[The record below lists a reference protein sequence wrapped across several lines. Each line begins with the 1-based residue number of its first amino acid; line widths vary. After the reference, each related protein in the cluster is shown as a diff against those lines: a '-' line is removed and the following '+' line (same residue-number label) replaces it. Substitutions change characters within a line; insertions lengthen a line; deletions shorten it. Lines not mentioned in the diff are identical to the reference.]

1 MIYHRIQRSRSCT
14 KPRATSRNM
23 MCAQKF
29 LLFTTRYL
37 PSHPTSPF
45 FSMTDTQQ
53 QPQQQPVPLQ
63 DQVQELL
70 TEIMP
75 NKIAKMLGHA
85 LKPSSSS
92 SSSKS
97 RSVPESQA
105 QPLAGAS
112 LYILDYDDLLVS
124 EQQQQQHNAISDP
137 EVVQVIQ
144 ALGGRVVDDLDS
156 ATHALVVQ
164 EHIAV
169 DYLSTRLEHGLV
181 AAQAM
186 SIPIVQA
193 TPWLQRC
200 AGLTLAPNGT
210 AGDIE
215 HWSAVPVLDI
225 VPPVVQ
231 CYNERQEQ
239 AVQQHHKPK
248 RHHHHARRDSQ
259 DSLSQSLTQT
269 FHSLTRED
277 PDLMERDALRRAMEL
292 SLLDC
297 AIVVRDTNMDGLT
310 TTKGTTSATTT
321 TPGTKSQKEPHQV
334 LGVPANATPT
344 QIKAAYRKLAKETHP
359 DRGGS
364 QEDFHQVAMAY
375 RSLLTQQS
383 FDSIEQSDSRDSCG
397 STSFRNNKN
406 EQKHLK
412 STAHWDNELADHRR
426 LVEELFAGHGADISQ
441 NVATLTHVLLELLHL
456 EARNAGSINVNEQQQ
471 VIHNSCFYLS
481 LAASYLS
488 GIGALDADVDPTV
501 MAYTNENNGIASMFG
516 EEERYLIGETALQL
530 KRLIEAA
537 VVSAH
542 PEWAASG
549 MVGEEVQ
556 GFSDF
561 LVYLLDSPAT
571 RISHWAIVVFDTT
584 SGVCDVFKGK
594 FYDDEDAQQQRVN
607 CITLKY
613 TPGHYE
619 PLLPMRDQA
628 RRTLSEILKVL
639 DDNNVFY
646 VITDGAA

>member
-1 MIYHRIQRSRSCT
+1 
-14 KPRATSRNM
+14 
-23 MCAQKF
+23 
-29 LLFTTRYL
+29 
-37 PSHPTSPF
+37 
-45 FSMTDTQQ
+45 
-53 QPQQQPVPLQ
+53 
-63 DQVQELL
+63 
-70 TEIMP
+70 
-75 NKIAKMLGHA
+75 MLSHA
-85 LKPSSSS
+85 LKPSSSP
-92 SSSKS
+92 SSSKSQS

-112 LYILDYDDLLVS
+112 IYILDYDDLLLL
-124 EQQQQQHNAISDP
+124 ENQQQQDH

-156 ATHALVVQ
+156 ATHAIVVQ

-181 AAQAM
+181 AAQAL

-200 AGLTLAPNGT
+200 AGLTLAPHGSS
-210 AGDIE
+210 GDIE
-215 HWSAVPVLDI
+215 HWSAVNVEDI

-231 CYNERQEQ
+231 CYHEQQQQ
-239 AVQQHHKPK
+239 AVKQHDKPK
-248 RHHHHARRDSQ
+248 RHHHRHARRDSQ
-259 DSLSQSLTQT
+259 DSLSQSLSQT

-297 AIVVRDTNMDGLT
+297 AIVVRDANMDGLT
-310 TTKGTTSATTT
+310 TSTGTTPTVAAAAAA
-321 TPGTKSQKEPHQV
+321 GNKSPKQPHQI
-334 LGVPANATPT
+334 LGVAANATPT
-344 QIKAAYRKLAKETHP
+344 QIKAAYRKMAKETHP

-383 FDSIEQSDSRDSCG
+383 FDSIEQSDSRDSYG
-397 STSFRNNKN
+397 STSFRNSKQ
-406 EQKHLK
+406 QKHLK

-441 NVATLTHVLLELLHL
+441 NVATLSHVLSNLLYL
-456 EARNAGSINVNEQQQ
+456 QARNAGSINVNEKQQW
-471 VIHNSCFYLS
+471 IHNSCFYLS

-488 GIGALDADVDPTV
+488 GIGALDTDVDPSV
-501 MAYTNENNGIASMFG
+501 MAYTNETNGIASAFG

-549 MVGEEVQ
+549 MVGEEIQ

-594 FYDDEDAQQQRVN
+594 FYDDEDDQQQRAN
-607 CITLKY
+607 CITLEY

-639 DDNNVFY
+639 DDNQVFY
-646 VITDGAA
+646 VVTDGAA